1 MSAAP
6 VLVERV
12 GGVGL
17 VRLNRPEA
25 LNALDRATRVE
36 LLSVLGDVAA
46 DPGVRCVVLT
56 GTGRA
61 FCVGQDLRE
70 HAAELAR
77 ADHEGLPADELS
89 PDGLAASVLEHYNPL
104 ATLLHTMPKP
114 VIAAVNGVAAGAG
127 ASLAFLADLRLVAA
141 GAGFNLAFAQIGLSC
156 DTGSSWTLPRLVG
169 PTTALRLLYAGGT
182 VSAEEA
188 LALGI
193 ATEVVPDAELEE
205 RVLEVA
211 GRLAAGP
218 TQAYAAIRQAVAYA
232 AHSSLTEALA
242 REAELMARTG
252 ATEDHRQ
259 AVDAFLAKRPPMFT
273 GQRG

>member
-12 GGVGL
+12 GGVGV

-25 LNALDRATRVE
+25 LNALDLATKTT
-36 LLSVLGDVAA
+36 LLAVLQDVAA
-46 DPGVRCVVLT
+46 DAGVRCVVLT

-70 HAAELAR
+70 HAAQLEHGGPDDLLATV
-77 ADHEGLPADELS
+77 P
-89 PDGLAASVLEHYNPL
+89 EHYNPI

-169 PTTALRLLYAGGT
+169 PTQALRLLYAGGT
-182 VSAEEA
+182 VGAEEA

-193 ATEVVPDAELEE
+193 ATEVVPDDELEA
-205 RVLEVA
+205 RVMKVA
-211 GRLAAGP
+211 GRLAVGP
-218 TQAYAAIRQAVAYA
+218 TQAYAAIRQSVAHA

-242 REAELMARTG
+242 YEADMMARTG

-259 AVDAFLAKRPPMFT
+259 AVEAFLAKRPPMFT

>member
-25 LNALDRATRVE
+25 LNALDRGTRVE

-70 HAAELAR
+70 HAAQLAGVDHQGS
-77 ADHEGLPADELS
+77 ADDLA

-114 VIAAVNGVAAGAG
+114 MIAAVNGVAAGAG

-182 VSAEEA
+182 ISAEES

-259 AVDAFLAKRPPMFT
+259 AVEAFLAKRPPMFT